1 MNLRKKDCKI
11 AIIGTGNAG
20 IISAIMVIYT
30 YRLLNLDEPKLTM
43 FHDSK
48 VPTELTGQGTTLNI
62 SHAIEKIVCDE
73 DLNNPA
79 GITPKVGFYYRG
91 WGKKNEKIF
100 YKLGENSMAYHFD
113 PPKLRQ
119 AFLDKDL
126 VDVIEKHVTP
136 EDIKDDFDLIIDCR
150 GKSVNNW
157 DEYYDMPSPTNYCLL
172 GRTRDGRP
180 PEVWTEHIATPDG
193 WTFKIPLEDGYSY
206 GYLFNDKITSPEIA
220 EKNFDEM
227 FGMKT
232 LHKVPFKGY
241 LSKNYYDQKNK
252 TLLNGNRLFFF
263 EPLESNATPMYGIAV
278 NEFINSV
285 IRHGEKGAL
294 YAKKKYQILIQET
307 YQWVMWHYMYGSKY
321 DSEFWKYAQDQSKNY
336 KYSKHFTYLINYV
349 RKTCNWEKFVDQY
362 EFPDRIISEFD
373 YTDYAT
379 WYFNNV

>member
-1 MNLRKKDCKI
+1 
-11 AIIGTGNAG
+11 
-20 IISAIMVIYT
+20 
-30 YRLLNLDEPKLTM
+30 
-43 FHDSK
+43 
-48 VPTELTGQGTTLNI
+48 
-62 SHAIEKIVCDE
+62 
-73 DLNNPA
+73 
-79 GITPKVGFYYRG
+79 
-91 WGKKNEKIF
+91 
-100 YKLGENSMAYHFD
+100 
-113 PPKLRQ
+113 
-119 AFLDKDL
+119 
-126 VDVIEKHVTP
+126 
-136 EDIKDDFDLIIDCR
+136 
-150 GKSVNNW
+150 
-157 DEYYDMPSPTNYCLL
+157 
-172 GRTRDGRP
+172 
-180 PEVWTEHIATPDG
+180 
-193 WTFKIPLEDGYSY
+193 
-206 GYLFNDKITSPEIA
+206 
-220 EKNFDEM
+220 M

-285 IRHGEKGAL
+285 IRHGERGAV